1 MSPRPQVQRTNWK
14 NEMSEFSLKHV
25 VAAAA
30 FVAAS
35 GAANALVVFDFNTLQ
50 SPDRGTALPYSA
62 GTLMFT
68 DITGGVSVNLTS
80 STGWLGNTS
89 FISKL
94 FVAGLDYTTVGN
106 YVGPDITGGN
116 NGFSLDGGKN
126 ARFSYDWSLD
136 LPTKKANRLAKDGV
150 VTFNLFGAG
159 LDETDFTGAMI
170 HVQSLSGEQTEI
182 FGQDSIKIRDGVPP
196 IPEPETYALMLAG
209 LGVVGFM
216 ARRRK
221 QQRA

>member
-1 MSPRPQVQRTNWK
+1 MSK
-14 NEMSEFSLKHV
+14 FSLKHV
-25 VAAAA
+25 VASAA

-68 DITGGVSVNLTS
+68 DIIGGVSVNLTS
-80 STGWLGNTS
+80 STGWLGDTS

-94 FVAGLDYTTVGN
+94 YVAGLDYTSYGD

-116 NGFSLDGGKN
+116 KGFSLNDGTS
-126 ARFSYDWSLD
+126 ARFSYDWSLK
-136 LPTKKANRLAKDGV
+136 LPTSDRDRLATNGV
-150 VTFNLFGAG
+150 VTFNLFGAD

-170 HVQSLSGEQTEI
+170 RVQNLSSEQQEI
-182 FGQDSIKIRDGVPP
+182 FLQDSIKIRDGVPP

>member
-1 MSPRPQVQRTNWK
+1 MRRTNWK
-14 NEMSEFSLKHV
+14 NEMRKFSLKHV

-80 STGWLGNTS
+80 STGWLGDTS

-94 FVAGLDYTTVGN
+94 YVAGLDYTSYGD

-116 NGFSLDGGKN
+116 KGFSLDGGTN
-126 ARFSYDWSLD
+126 ARFSYDWSLK
-136 LPTKKANRLAKDGV
+136 LPTSNRDRLATNGV
-150 VTFNLFGAG
+150 VTFNLFGEA
-159 LDETDFTGAMI
+159 LDSMDFTGAMI

-221 QQRA
+221 AN

>member
-1 MSPRPQVQRTNWK
+1 MSK
-14 NEMSEFSLKHV
+14 FSLKHV
-25 VAAAA
+25 VAATAL
-30 FVAAS
+30 VAAS
-35 GAANALVVFDFNTLQ
+35 GAANAVVVFDFNTLQ

-68 DITGGVSVNLTS
+68 DIIGGVSVNLAS
-80 STGWLGNTS
+80 STGWLGDTS

-94 FVAGLDYTTVGN
+94 FVAGLDYTTFGN
-106 YVGPDITGGN
+106 YDGPDITGGD
-116 NGFSLDGGKN
+116 NGFSLDNGTN
-126 ARFSYDWSLD
+126 ALFRYDWSLD
-136 LPTKKANRLAKDGV
+136 LPTKKANRLAEDGV
-150 VTFNLFGAG
+150 VTFNLIGAD

-170 HVQSLSGEQTEI
+170 RVQSLSERQTDI

-221 QQRA
+221 QQKS

>member
-1 MSPRPQVQRTNWK
+1 MNK
-14 NEMSEFSLKHV
+14 FSLKHV

-94 FVAGLDYTTVGN
+94 YVAGLDYTSYGD
-106 YVGPDITGGN
+106 YVGPDITGGG
-116 NGFSLDGGKN
+116 NGFSLDGGTN
-126 ARFSYDWSLD
+126 ARFSYDWSLE
-136 LPTKKANRLAKDGV
+136 LPTKNSNSNRLTKDGA
-150 VTFNLFGAG
+150 VTFNLFGTG

-170 HVQSLSGEQTEI
+170 HVQSLSGEQREI
-182 FGQDSIKIRDGVPP
+182 LGQDSIKIRDGVPP

-221 QQRA
+221 QQKS